1 MTTGVVLV
9 GFNAEDIIVE
19 CLESLLA
26 SRGADLRIVVVD
38 NCSRDATSQVLR
50 SWARGETALPPAAA
64 PRAFTPLAHGKIALV
79 EDPAGLRQLGA
90 GEVGLIRSETNLGF
104 AGGVNLGLAL
114 LQANPEVEYFWV
126 LNPDCTTQDTT
137 AARLEARARAEGR
150 FGVIGGRILYSYPE
164 NVIQSDGGRVNLWSG
179 ICVPYNLFQPADK
192 VAAPA
197 EASLDYISGAHMF
210 LSCDF
215 LQQAGFMPEDYF
227 LYYEE
232 VDWCLRR
239 GDLPLLFEKDAVV
252 YHLGGHTIGSATK
265 DKGPSPLSAYFM
277 NRARRKFITRY
288 RPLALPVSALYS
300 TARALRALLRGQSA
314 AGKAA
319 LRGIWGLG
327 PTREMLEK
335 IGLTALPAPQDHRK
349 G

>member
-9 GFNAEDIIVE
+9 AFNADEIIVE

-26 SRGADLRIVVVD
+26 STGADLRIVVVD
-38 NCSRDATSQVLR
+38 NCSRDTTSQTLR
-50 SWARGETALPPAAA
+50 SWAQGEVPLPPPEA
-64 PRAFTPLAHGKIALV
+64 PHAFTPLAHGKITLV
-79 EDPAGLRQLGA
+79 EDPAGLRHLGA

-104 AGGVNLGLAL
+104 AGGVNLGLEL

-150 FGVIGGRILYSYPE
+150 FGVIGGRIFYSYHGD
-164 NVIQSDGGRVNLWSG
+164 VIQSDGGRVNMWSG
-179 ICVPYNLFQPADK
+179 ICVPYNLLQLAQN
-192 VAAPA
+192 APVPS
-197 EASLDYISGAHMF
+197 EASLDYIAGAHMF
-210 LSCDF
+210 LSRDF

-232 VDWCLRR
+232 IDWCFRR

-265 DKGPSPLSAYFM
+265 DKGPSPLSAYFL
-277 NRARRKFITRY
+277 NRARRKFIARY
-288 RPLALPVSALYS
+288 RPLALPVTALYS
-300 TARALRALLRGQSA
+300 TARALRSLLQGHSA

-319 LRGIWGLG
+319 LRGIWGLA

-335 IGLTALPAPQDHRK
+335 IGLEALPAPRDRRK